1 MLALFCRDLELMP
14 TKHQVI
20 PTKYWTI
27 RIGKNTMCEECLYAP
42 CVLWRSCLP
51 LQSKVSV
58 TDTSLSDRLARKP
71 PVNEKLVP
79 EPLLDSA
86 EAAAIIKIHPK
97 TLQRLAR
104 NGQIRGVQVG
114 RLWRF
119 RGSEIENWIQQKL
132 AG

>member
-1 MLALFCRDLELMP
+1 
-14 TKHQVI
+14 
-20 PTKYWTI
+20 
-27 RIGKNTMCEECLYAP
+27 
-42 CVLWRSCLP
+42 
-51 LQSKVSV
+51 
-58 TDTSLSDRLARKP
+58 LARKP

>member
-1 MLALFCRDLELMP
+1 
-14 TKHQVI
+14 
-20 PTKYWTI
+20 
-27 RIGKNTMCEECLYAP
+27 
-42 CVLWRSCLP
+42 LP